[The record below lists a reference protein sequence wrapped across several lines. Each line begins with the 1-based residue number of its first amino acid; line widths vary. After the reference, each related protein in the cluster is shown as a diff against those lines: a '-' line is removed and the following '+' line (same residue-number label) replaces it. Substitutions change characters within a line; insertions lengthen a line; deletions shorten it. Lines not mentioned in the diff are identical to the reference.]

1 MTNRKELVVAL
12 GGGGVKGAAHV
23 GVLRALL
30 QEGYQIKAVAGSSAG
45 AMIGSFYAAGFS
57 LDEIQARLNNLDQ
70 VHLFQRKQG
79 EGPAFMGLSGSAA
92 LISGFLKDLT
102 FADLPTPFAVTV
114 TNLETGQPEVISSG
128 SVCQAVLA
136 SIAVPGVF
144 PPQRIDGK
152 ILIDGGVLNPVPVKL
167 ARDLSRGLGASLPV
181 VAVALSPVLSDWGRI
196 PNKRGLFATIPL
208 IGSLAEKMVWAQAL
222 EIFTRAV
229 DLGGLIVTDL
239 RIELEKPEV
248 LVRPEIH
255 DIGLIDKID
264 VDKLVMAGE
273 LALLKHLPELQQV
286 TTQPLWAQAMTTALA
301 RLIGKHYPA
310 LQDEVIRQK
319 YG

>member
-1 MTNRKELVVAL
+1 MNKRKEIVVAL
-12 GGGGVKGAAHV
+12 GGGGVKGAAHI

-30 QEGYQIKAVAGSSAG
+30 REGYQIQAVAGSSAG

-57 LDEIQARLNNLDQ
+57 LDEIQARLNALDQ

-79 EGPAFMGLSGSAA
+79 DGPAFLGLSGSAN

-102 FADLPTPFAVTV
+102 FTDLQTPFAVTV

-128 SVCQAVLA
+128 SVSEAVLA

-144 PPQRIDGK
+144 PPQHIDGK
-152 ILIDGGVLNPVPVKL
+152 ILIDGAVLNPVPVKL
-167 ARDLSRGLGASLPV
+167 ARDLSCTRGSSLPV
-181 VAVALSPVLSDWGRI
+181 VAVALSPLLSEWGQI

-208 IGSLAEKMVWAQAL
+208 IHSLTERMVWAQAV
-222 EIFTRAV
+222 EIFAKAV
-229 DLGGLIVTDL
+229 DLGGLNVTDL
-239 RIELEKPEV
+239 RLELEKPEV
-248 LVRPEIH
+248 LVRPDIH

-264 VDKLVMAGE
+264 VNKLVMAGE
-273 LALLKHLPELQQV
+273 LAFLKQLPVLQRV
-286 TTQPLWAQAMTTALA
+286 TSQPFWTESITTVLAQ
-301 RLIGKHYPA
+301 LIGKHYPA